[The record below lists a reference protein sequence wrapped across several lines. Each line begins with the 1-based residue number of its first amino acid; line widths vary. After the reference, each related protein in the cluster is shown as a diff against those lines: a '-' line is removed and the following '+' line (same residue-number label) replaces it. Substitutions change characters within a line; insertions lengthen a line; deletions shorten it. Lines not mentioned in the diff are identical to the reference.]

1 MINENTAHRYTAQ
14 RKYKFCFA
22 SVSRTLIP
30 HSCIML
36 TASST
41 RDASTNTHRSLLSKP
56 SWSKPPLKRIS
67 VSQLTII
74 ECIMETE
81 ILKPA
86 ALVMIFP
93 SATSTSVRRIWNR
106 CQLKHWVLIWSFSA
120 RFRRGSSNKIPSTM
134 SVPL

>member
-1 MINENTAHRYTAQ
+1 MKILHTDTLPNGNTN
-14 RKYKFCFA
+14 
-22 SVSRTLIP
+22 SVLPVFPRTLIP

-41 RDASTNTHRSLLSKP
+41 RDASTNTHRSLLSRP

-86 ALVMIFP
+86 ALVIDFP
-93 SATSTSVRRIWNR
+93 KRYQHQCPQNLEQMPAEALGIDME
-106 CQLKHWVLIWSFSA
+106 FSA